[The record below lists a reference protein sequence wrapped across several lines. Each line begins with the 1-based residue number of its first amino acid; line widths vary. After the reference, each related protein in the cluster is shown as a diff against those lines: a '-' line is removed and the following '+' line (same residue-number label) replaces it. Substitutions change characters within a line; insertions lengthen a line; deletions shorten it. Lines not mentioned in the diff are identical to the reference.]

1 MARRTSAA
9 LAALAVPALLAT
21 LALASLPANAASSAS
36 SASSDGSSA
45 SSGSV
50 SDSFGSSSDSSKGEK
65 KIAEGQY
72 RIVQVADS
80 GQAGKLQLT
89 LAALDDT
96 GTTLQLMLPEATV
109 RQAALA
115 EGGTIHARE
124 RSYGWALAAGTAA
137 EAREPF
143 FLIVHDAQRRE
154 FATRKLGA

>member
-1 MARRTSAA
+1 MARRTSATFA
-9 LAALAVPALLAT
+9 IPALLAT
-21 LALASLPANAASSAS
+21 LALAALPAHAASSAS
-36 SASSDGSSA
+36 SASSEGSSA

-65 KIAEGQY
+65 KIAEGHY
-72 RIVQVADS
+72 RIVRVAE
-80 GQAGKLQLT
+80 AGTTGRLQLT

-96 GTTLQLMLPEATV
+96 TGTTLDLVLPEATV

-115 EGGTIHARE
+115 EGHTIHARE

>member
-1 MARRTSAA
+1 MVRRKSAA
-9 LAALAVPALLAT
+9 LAVTALLAT
-21 LALASLPANAASSAS
+21 LAIATLPAHAASSAS
-36 SASSDGSSA
+36 SASSEGSSA

-65 KIAEGQY
+65 TIAEGHY
-72 RIVQVADS
+72 RIVRVAE
-80 GQAGKLQLT
+80 AGTTGRLQLT
-89 LAALDDT
+89 LAALDAT
-96 GTTLQLMLPEATV
+96 TSTTLELVLPEAAV

-115 EGGTIHARE
+115 EGSTLHARE

>member
-1 MARRTSAA
+1 MARRPSV
-9 LAALAVPALLAT
+9 ALAVPALLAT
-21 LALASLPANAASSAS
+21 LALATLPAHAASSAS
-36 SASSDGSSA
+36 SASSEGSSA

-65 KIAEGQY
+65 KIAEGHY
-72 RIVQVADS
+72 RIVRVAEA
-80 GQAGKLQLT
+80 GTTGKLQLT
-89 LAALDDT
+89 LAALDGNA
-96 GTTLQLMLPEATV
+96 GTTLELVLPAATV

-115 EGGTIHARE
+115 EGDTLHARE